1 MDCYKTSRVQ
11 TELHLSRENLVG
23 LAVLLG
29 CDYIPKVATCSH
41 IALIQTVSAMIF
53 CQTCAGLLQG
63 IQGVGKEQALKLI
76 RLLNGQT
83 LLQW

>member
-29 CDYIPKVATCSH
+29 CDYIPKVVTGH
-41 IALIQTVSAMIF
+41 QNKNIAPIKRVIEMT
-53 CQTCAGLLQG
+53 
-63 IQGVGKEQALKLI
+63 
-76 RLLNGQT
+76 
-83 LLQW
+83 

>member
-29 CDYIPKVATCSH
+29 CDYIPKVERDTQKSKYCTDK
-41 IALIQTVSAMIF
+41 TVSGM
-53 CQTCAGLLQG
+53 TCVIYVLHFF
-63 IQGVGKEQALKLI
+63 IRESQALVKS
-76 RLLNGQT
+76 RP
-83 LLQW
+83 